1 MIGSEV
7 VVLSASELGAGTS
20 PPRRLYRFNVF
31 LAKCNRRFCRNVLLR
46 RDIVPLFFFNDCLFF
61 LYNFIIL
68 PFVNFILYKRNKLFI
83 YLYKMS
89 TSSSSSSS
97 SSNINISIQNVSG
110 KCESK
115 CAYNFKYP
123 DSSTTVTNQGVTLSF
138 TYDSSTQAPVTYNT
152 NPYIVSKIY
161 MTCPSIHLFNG
172 ATTAAEIVI
181 EHTPTLGGS
190 TLCVA
195 VPIISSSEV
204 TDATALLT
212 ELIQMSSTNAPSDG
226 DTATLNISNFTL
238 QTIVPNK
245 PFFTYTDSDNNDW
258 IVFGT
263 VTAIPLSSGTLTT
276 LGQIIQP
283 YALTMTGG
291 SLFVN
296 SLGPNLTASEGG
308 IYISCKPTGSSEE
321 ETTVTYTNNTV
332 TYDFFNILNSSTGK
346 MVIQI
351 VVGCILFIFVFLMLH
366 LGYSY
371 ITTGSA
377 KLPSISLS
385 RTPPA

>member
-1 MIGSEV
+1 
-7 VVLSASELGAGTS
+7 
-20 PPRRLYRFNVF
+20 
-31 LAKCNRRFCRNVLLR
+31 
-46 RDIVPLFFFNDCLFF
+46 
-61 LYNFIIL
+61 
-68 PFVNFILYKRNKLFI
+68 
-83 YLYKMS
+83 MS
-89 TSSSSSSS
+89 TSSSSN
-97 SSNINISIQNVSG
+97 NINISIQNVSG
-110 KCESK
+110 KCDLK

-123 DSSTTVTNQGVTLSF
+123 ESSTTVTNQGVTLSF

-152 NPYIVSKIY
+152 NPYVVSKIY
-161 MTCPSIHLFNG
+161 MTCPSMHLFNG
-172 ATTAAEIVI
+172 ATTAAEIVV

-190 TLCVA
+190 PLCVA

-204 TDATALLT
+204 TDATAVLT
-212 ELIQMSSTNAPSDG
+212 ELIHLSSTNAPSDG
-226 DTATLNISNFTL
+226 DTATLNISHFTL
-238 QTIVPNK
+238 QSIVPNK
-245 PFFTYTDSDNNDW
+245 PFFTYTDNENNDW

-263 VTAIPLSSGTLTT
+263 VTAIPLSSSTLTT

-385 RTPPA
+385 RRPPTGS